1 MFLPLRDDNPLH
13 RIGFQFVTL
22 ALIAACTVVW
32 AVQAIGGDQF
42 DAELVFRLGMIPV
55 TVLGELRREPDMV
68 AVTPWLTIVTS
79 MFLHGGFMHL
89 FGNMLYLWIFGD
101 NVEDAMGHWRFAIF
115 YLLCGAVAGLTH
127 AAVEPASQIPTIG
140 ASGAVSGVLGAYFM
154 LHPKRGVW
162 ILVFF
167 MPMRFPAWA
176 VLGLWIGYQVFN
188 ALDRWAGRRRG
199 RLVRPHRRLRCRWRC
214 WWCRCGSAACPS
226 STAVSAVHGD
236 GRPTGRR
243 LRPRAPEWGRGKSRL
258 PMRSPIRKPTAM
270 RRGRS
275 RPPVDPTAA
284 RRRTRAAYPAR
295 GGGGP
300 GGPGRGGTKPSAPIG
315 RATTSPTRI
324 RAELAFARSRGARE
338 PDALAQHLNARGF
351 LTRDGRRWTTA
362 DVEAATRRPPRAKP
376 DP

>member
-13 RIGFQFVTL
+13 RIGFQFVTV
-22 ALIAACTVVW
+22 AMIAACAVVW

-79 MFLHGGFMHL
+79 MFLHGGFWHL

-140 ASGAVSGVLGAYFM
+140 ASGAVSGVLGAYFL

-167 MPMRFPAWA
+167 MPMPLPR
-176 VLGLWIGYQVFN
+176 LGRAR
-188 ALDRWAGRRRG
+188 ALDRLPGLQRADRRPGRRRG
-199 RLVRPHRRLRCRWRC
+199 RVVRPHRRLRSRC
-214 WWCRCGSAACPS
+214 VAGAADAEARRAPLRPWSPTLTEADALPSAA
-226 STAVSAVHGD
+226 
-236 GRPTGRR
+236 
-243 LRPRAPEWGRGKSRL
+243 
-258 PMRSPIRKPTAM
+258 
-270 RRGRS
+270 
-275 RPPVDPTAA
+275 
-284 RRRTRAAYPAR
+284 
-295 GGGGP
+295 
-300 GGPGRGGTKPSAPIG
+300 
-315 RATTSPTRI
+315 
-324 RAELAFARSRGARE
+324 
-338 PDALAQHLNARGF
+338 
-351 LTRDGRRWTTA
+351 
-362 DVEAATRRPPRAKP
+362 
-376 DP
+376 